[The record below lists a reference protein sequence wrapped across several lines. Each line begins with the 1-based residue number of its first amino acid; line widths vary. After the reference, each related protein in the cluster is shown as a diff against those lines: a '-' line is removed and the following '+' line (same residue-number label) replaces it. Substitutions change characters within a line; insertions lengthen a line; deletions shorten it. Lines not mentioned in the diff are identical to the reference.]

1 MSCTISKELADFLNL
16 NYSQNGERISR
27 VKITRFIDSYIETN
41 GLRDH
46 RTIKPDEKL
55 KNLLNCGDNEVTFA
69 NLQSYIAPHIICM
82 NCMNVNVNAV
92 AVVMIL
98 SPPPPSAP
106 PLSPECAYAVFPED
120 ELPESPPKPLFPA
133 VAASAQEKSA
143 PVCVYAV
150 FPEDELPDTLPYK
163 PIYFNH
169 ALLHAVGVYRQVGPW
184 TWDTSRY
191 HIDTHRQLPSPCLP
205 DRAYRIKNQW
215 GFGVN

>member
-16 NYSQNGERISR
+16 NYSKNGERISR

-82 NCMNVNVNAV
+82 
-92 AVVMIL
+92 VMIL

-150 FPEDELPDTLPYK
+150 FPEDELPDTHHL
-163 PIYFNH
+163 FSRR
-169 ALLHAVGVYRQVGPW
+169 GW

-215 GFGVN
+215 GFGN

>member
-27 VKITRFIDSYIETN
+27 VKITKLIDSYIETN

-46 RTIKPDEKL
+46 RTVKPDEKL

-82 NCMNVNVNAV
+82 NCINVNVNAV

-120 ELPESPPKPLFPA
+120 ELP
-133 VAASAQEKSA
+133 
-143 PVCVYAV
+143 
-150 FPEDELPDTLPYK
+150 DTLPYK
-163 PIYFNH
+163 PMYFNP
-169 ALLHAVGVYRQVGPW
+169 ALLHAVGVYRQVTSW

-191 HIDTHRQLPSPCLP
+191 HIDTHRWLPSPCLP
-205 DRAYRIKNQW
+205 DRSDRHGKIR

>member
-1 MSCTISKELADFLNL
+1 MNQIASIHANKMSCTISKELADFLNL
-16 NYSQNGERISR
+16 DLNYSKNGERISR

-46 RTIKPDEKL
+46 RTIKPDQKL

-82 NCMNVNVNAV
+82 NCMNMNDNAM
-92 AVVMIL
+92 VMIL

-106 PLSPECAYAVFPED
+106 PLSPECAYALLPED

-133 VAASAQEKSA
+133 VAASAEENSA
-143 PVCVYAV
+143 SAAACVYAV
-150 FPEDELPDTLPYK
+150 FPEDELPDTHHHV
-163 PIYFNH
+163 FSRR
-169 ALLHAVGVYRQVGPW
+169 GW

-191 HIDTHRQLPSPCLP
+191 HMDTHRQLPSPCLP
-205 DRAYRIKNQW
+205 DRVYRIKNQW

>member
-82 NCMNVNVNAV
+82 NCINVNVNAV

-106 PLSPECAYAVFPED
+106 PLSPECAYAVLPED

-133 VAASAQEKSA
+133 VAASAEEKSA

-150 FPEDELPDTLPYK
+150 FPEDELPDTHHL
-163 PIYFNH
+163 FSRR
-169 ALLHAVGVYRQVGPW
+169 GW

-191 HIDTHRQLPSPCLP
+191 HMDTHRQLPSPCLP

>member
-27 VKITRFIDSYIETN
+27 VKITKLIDSYIETN
-41 GLRDH
+41 GLRDD
-46 RTIKPDEKL
+46 RTIKPDQKL

-82 NCMNVNVNAV
+82 NCINVNVNAV

-150 FPEDELPDTLPYK
+150 FPEDELPDTHHL
-163 PIYFNH
+163 FSRR
-169 ALLHAVGVYRQVGPW
+169 GW

-191 HIDTHRQLPSPCLP
+191 HMDTHRQLPSPCLP

>member
-143 PVCVYAV
+143 SAAAVCVYAV

-169 ALLHAVGVYRQVGPW
+169 ALLHAVGVYRKVGTW

-191 HIDTHRQLPSPCLP
+191 HIDAHRQLPSPRLP
-205 DRAYRIKNQW
+205 DRLDRHR

>member
-1 MSCTISKELADFLNL
+1 MSCKISKELADFLNL
-16 NYSQNGERISR
+16 NGERISR
-27 VKITRFIDSYIETN
+27 VKITKFIDSYIETN

-46 RTIKPDEKL
+46 RTVKPDEKL
-55 KNLLNCGDNEVTFA
+55 KNLLNCGDTEVTFA

-82 NCMNVNVNAV
+82 NCINVNVNAV

-169 ALLHAVGVYRQVGPW
+169 ALLHAVGVYRQVGTW

-191 HIDTHRQLPSPCLP
+191 HMDTHRQLPSPCLP

>member
-1 MSCTISKELADFLNL
+1 MSCKISKELANFLNL

-27 VKITRFIDSYIETN
+27 VKITKFIDSYIETN

-46 RTIKPDEKL
+46 RTVKPDEKL

-82 NCMNVNVNAV
+82 NCINVNVNAV

-133 VAASAQEKSA
+133 GAASAQEKSA
-143 PVCVYAV
+143 SAACVYAV
-150 FPEDELPDTLPYK
+150 FPEDELPDKVHLQP
-163 PIYFNH
+163 
-169 ALLHAVGVYRQVGPW
+169 VYRVVSSW
-184 TWDTSRY
+184 VWDTSRY
-191 HIDTHRQLPSPCLP
+191 HIDTHRQLPSPRLP
-205 DRAYRIKNQW
+205 DRAYHM
-215 GFGVN
+215 GFGN

>member
-27 VKITRFIDSYIETN
+27 VKITKLIDSYIETN
-41 GLRDH
+41 GLRDD
-46 RTIKPDEKL
+46 RTIKPDQKL

-82 NCMNVNVNAV
+82 NCTNVNVNAV
-92 AVVMIL
+92 AVVMII

-133 VAASAQEKSA
+133 VAASAEEKSA
-143 PVCVYAV
+143 SAACVYAV

-163 PIYFNH
+163 PMYFNP
-169 ALLHAVGVYRQVGPW
+169 ALLHAVGVYRQVGAW

-191 HIDTHRQLPSPCLP
+191 HIDTHRYLPSPRLP
-205 DRAYRIKNQW
+205 DRLMHR
-215 GFGVN
+215 GFGVS

>member
-16 NYSQNGERISR
+16 KTGERISR
-27 VKITRFIDSYIETN
+27 VKITKLIDSYIETN

-46 RTIKPDEKL
+46 RTVKPDEKL

-82 NCMNVNVNAV
+82 NCINVNVNAV

-120 ELPESPPKPLFPA
+120 ELPESPVPPSP
-133 VAASAQEKSA
+133 SI
-143 PVCVYAV
+143 YAV
-150 FPEDELPDTLPYK
+150 FPEDEIIPQVELDKAKAEAQMYKAEAEAEAKSKAEAQMYKAVAEAKSKAERNCFNCGKPGHSKIDCPY
-163 PIYFNH
+163 YFS
-169 ALLHAVGVYRQVGPW
+169 
-184 TWDTSRY
+184 T
-191 HIDTHRQLPSPCLP
+191 
-205 DRAYRIKNQW
+205 
-215 GFGVN
+215 

>member
-27 VKITRFIDSYIETN
+27 VKITKLIDSYIETN

-46 RTIKPDEKL
+46 RTVKPDEKL

-82 NCMNVNVNAV
+82 NCINVNAV

-133 VAASAQEKSA
+133 VAASAEEKSA
-143 PVCVYAV
+143 SAACVYAV
-150 FPEDELPDTLPYK
+150 FPEDQLPDTLPHQ
-163 PIYFNH
+163 P
-169 ALLHAVGVYRQVGPW
+169 VYRQVKSW
-184 TWDTSRY
+184 MWDTSRY
-191 HIDTHRQLPSPCLP
+191 HIDAHRYLPSPRLP
-205 DRAYRIKNQW
+205 DRLMHR

>member
-1 MSCTISKELADFLNL
+1 MSCKISKELADFLNL
-16 NYSQNGERISR
+16 KTGERITR

-82 NCMNVNVNAV
+82 
-92 AVVMIL
+92 VMIIL
-98 SPPPPSAP
+98 PPPPSAP

-133 VAASAQEKSA
+133 VAASAEENSA
-143 PVCVYAV
+143 SAAACVYAV
-150 FPEDELPDTLPYK
+150 FPEDELPDTHHHV
-163 PIYFNH
+163 FSRR
-169 ALLHAVGVYRQVGPW
+169 GW

>member
-16 NYSQNGERISR
+16 KTGERISR

-41 GLRDH
+41 GLRDN
-46 RTIKPDEKL
+46 RTVKPDEKL
-55 KNLLNCGDNEVTFA
+55 KNLLNCGDTEVTFA

-82 NCMNVNVNAV
+82 NCINVNAV

-133 VAASAQEKSA
+133 VAASAEEKSA

-150 FPEDELPDTLPYK
+150 FPEDELPDTHHHV
-163 PIYFNH
+163 FSRR
-169 ALLHAVGVYRQVGPW
+169 GW

-191 HIDTHRQLPSPCLP
+191 HMDTHRQLPSPCLP

>member
-82 NCMNVNVNAV
+82 NCINVNVNAV

-133 VAASAQEKSA
+133 VAASAEDKKSA
-143 PVCVYAV
+143 SAACVYAV
-150 FPEDELPDTLPYK
+150 FPEDEIPDTPRYLGDRK
-163 PIYFNH
+163 C
-169 ALLHAVGVYRQVGPW
+169 W

-191 HIDTHRQLPSPCLP
+191 YSDAHRYLPSPRLP
-205 DRAYRIKNQW
+205 DRLLHLHSEYHLHR
-215 GFGVN
+215 GFNFR